1 MCFLNNEMYNLFL
14 NTISKMNDSEL
25 ENALKKAK
33 EMLSENDYDK
43 LLKFI
48 EAEKAR
54 MNKQ

>member
-1 MCFLNNEMYNLFL
+1 MLYKLFL
-14 NTISKMNDSEL
+14 NTISKMNDNEL

-48 EAEKAR
+48 EIEKAK